1 MKFGKAIRGEWLLDD
16 DVIFLNHG
24 SFGACPK
31 SVLAVQREWQ
41 EQLEREPVRFMI
53 RELPVHLEAVRQDL
67 ARFVGAQPEDL
78 VFVQN
83 ATEGANAVL
92 RSLMPQFRPGD

>member
-1 MKFGKAIRGEWLLDD
+1 MKFGKAIRGEWLLEE

-31 SVLAVQREWQ
+31 SVLAVQQEWRER
-41 EQLEREPVRFMI
+41 LEREPVRFMI
-53 RELPVHLEAVRQDL
+53 TELPVHLDAARQEL
-67 ARFVGAQPEDL
+67 ARFVGALPEDL

-83 ATEGANAVL
+83 ATDGANAVL
-92 RSLMPQFRPGD
+92 RSLMPDFKPG